1 MASLTL
7 LTDADMPVIADTS
20 AIINLN
26 STGHAPEIVR
36 ALPNKVVVVDAVP
49 AELDEGRERGRQD
62 AELLNSLVAAGL
74 IEIVK
79 LNDTCAIHFEK
90 LVVGPA
96 SMTLDD
102 GEAAT
107 IAYAFVHEGI
117 AIIDERKATRIC
129 GEMFPE
135 LRIGSTVD
143 ILAHPDVWQS
153 LSKKLLAEA
162 VLNALRNGR
171 MRVLPH
177 HIEWVVDLIGPEQ
190 AAACAS
196 LPKTVRKP
204 RQNLAAVHARTSR
217 K

>member
-1 MASLTL
+1 MASSTL
-7 LTDADMPVIADTS
+7 LNDPAVPLIADTS

-36 ALPNKVVVVDAVP
+36 ALPNKLVVVDTVP
-49 AELDEGRERGRQD
+49 GELDEGRERGRQD

-90 LVVGPA
+90 LVIGPA

-143 ILAHPDVWQS
+143 ILAHPDVWRRLGKQ
-153 LSKKLLAEA
+153 LLAEA
-162 VLNALRNGR
+162 VLSALRSGR

-190 AAACAS
+190 AAACPS
-196 LPKTVRKP
+196 LPKAVRKP
-204 RQNLAAVHARTSR
+204 QESFAAVRKSRT

>member
-1 MASLTL
+1 MASTL
-7 LTDADMPVIADTS
+7 LTDPAVPLIADTS

-36 ALPNKVVVVDAVP
+36 AIPSKVVVVDTVST
-49 AELDEGRERGRQD
+49 ELDDGRERGRQD
-62 AELLNSLVAAGL
+62 ADLLNSLVAAGL

-79 LNDTCAIHFEK
+79 LNDSCAIHFEK

-135 LRIGSTVD
+135 LRICSTVD
-143 ILAHPDVWQS
+143 ILAHPDVWRS
-153 LSKKLLAEA
+153 LGKQLLAEA

-177 HIEWVVDLIGPEQ
+177 HIEWVVDLIGPEH
-190 AAACAS
+190 AAACPS
-196 LPKTVRKP
+196 LPKAARKP
-204 RQNLAAVHARTSR
+204 QENVAAVRRTR
-217 K
+217 GK